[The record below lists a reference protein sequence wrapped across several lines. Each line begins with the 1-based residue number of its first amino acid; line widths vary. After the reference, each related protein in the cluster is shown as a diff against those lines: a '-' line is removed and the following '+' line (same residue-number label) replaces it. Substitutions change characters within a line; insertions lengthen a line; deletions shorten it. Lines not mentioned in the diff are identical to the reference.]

1 MKRREF
7 ITLLGGAVA
16 WPFAACPQTQ
26 GRVHKIGYLH
36 PVNISVQSLI
46 PKVLRPVRQ
55 RLGYVE
61 GETLFLRSAADLS
74 RLPTLV
80 AELIDVGVGV
90 LIVVGPAAIRAAAQA
105 TKTMPIVAIDLETD
119 PIRAGLAASVSR
131 PGGNVTGLFLD
142 QPSLAGKWLQGSAQY
157 QARRAY
163 LGPNFR
169 A

>member
-1 MKRREF
+1 M
-7 ITLLGGAVA
+7 
-16 WPFAACPQTQ
+16 
-26 GRVHKIGYLH
+26 
-36 PVNISVQSLI
+36 
-46 PKVLRPVRQ
+46 RPVWQ
-55 RLGYVE
+55 KLGYVE
-61 GETLFLRSAADLS
+61 GENLFLRPATEDLS

-80 AELIDVGVGV
+80 AELVGLGASV
-90 LIVVGPAAIRAAAQA
+90 LIVAGPAAVKATVQA
-105 TKTMPIVAIDLETD
+105 TKTVPIVAIDLETD
-119 PIRAGLAASVSR
+119 PVRAGLAASVSR